1 MTEVSS
7 LLYVGL
13 DPDSG
18 FPSSL
23 VGMDPEDTITS
34 SLLPDQVRNVTT
46 YVTNTSATSLN
57 VTSVNGKLG
66 PGVTLNP
73 DDLDDSS
80 TTHKFVTQQL
90 INKVQAVEAS
100 ATRDQTDAEIET
112 AYNNQ
117 VAQISAGEI
126 TAGTE
131 TSVRRFSPSDVS
143 AMIGAHGGG
152 AGATDHG
159 ALTGLSDDDHTQYVL
174 SDGTRSMATLDV
186 TGEAQAY
193 TLGVGTSGAT
203 LQGALHVRHDST
215 STDTLYLETND
226 DGSQAA
232 PILSFKR
239 ESTSPADGDYIGQ
252 IKFRGESDTGTDRV
266 YAKITGK
273 TSDVT
278 NSTEDGL
285 IEIMVRTNGSNN
297 ITSRF
302 TGTALKLINGQ
313 SLEVAGDID
322 VTGTINANGD
332 ITAANDSTIT
342 IPRGYTST
350 SQDRFAV
357 DGSGIGSGAD
367 NLYVTNGAGPFIYY
381 ETSTNGSVRNG
392 ANEFGLGAV
401 PTYTVSST
409 PDSYLSGTV
418 PAFYDQDTYC
428 RTIVSST
435 GVYEI
440 QSMLNLSA
448 ASEIDVIYNIKIDNV
463 AIANLA
469 DTLVGVATPH
479 FRIVKLQAVK
489 FLTAG
494 QEIRVSLTGLANH
507 LIGSGSN
514 LLIRRIG

>member
-23 VGMDPEDTITS
+23 VGMNPEDTITS

-90 INKVQAVEAS
+90 INKVQDIEAS

-143 AMIGAHGGG
+143 AMIDTHGV
-152 AGATDHG
+152 TDHG
-159 ALTGLSDDDHTQYVL
+159 GLAGLGDDDHTQYVL
-174 SDGTRSMATLDV
+174 ADGTRDIGGSLTVSTLNISGNLSTANSSTV
-186 TGEAQAY
+186 T
-193 TLGVGTSGAT
+193 V
-203 LQGALHVRHDST
+203 
-215 STDTLYLETND
+215 
-226 DGSQAA
+226 
-232 PILSFKR
+232 
-239 ESTSPADGDYIGQ
+239 
-252 IKFRGESDTGTDRV
+252 
-266 YAKITGK
+266 
-273 TSDVT
+273 
-278 NSTEDGL
+278 
-285 IEIMVRTNGSNN
+285 
-297 ITSRF
+297 
-302 TGTALKLINGQ
+302 
-313 SLEVAGDID
+313 
-322 VTGTINANGD
+322 
-332 ITAANDSTIT
+332 
-342 IPRGYTST
+342 PRGYIST

-469 DTLVGVATPH
+469 DTIVGVASPH

-494 QEIRVSLTGLANH
+494 QEIRVSLTAGANH

>member
-90 INKVQAVEAS
+90 INKVQDIEAS

-143 AMIGAHGGG
+143 AMIDTHGV
-152 AGATDHG
+152 TDHG
-159 ALTGLSDDDHTQYVL
+159 GLAGLGDDDHTQYVL
-174 SDGTRSMATLDV
+174 ADGTRDIGGSLTVSTLNI
-186 TGEAQAY
+186 
-193 TLGVGTSGAT
+193 SGN
-203 LQGALHVRHDST
+203 LST
-215 STDTLYLETND
+215 ANSST
-226 DGSQAA
+226 
-232 PILSFKR
+232 
-239 ESTSPADGDYIGQ
+239 
-252 IKFRGESDTGTDRV
+252 V
-266 YAKITGK
+266 
-273 TSDVT
+273 
-278 NSTEDGL
+278 
-285 IEIMVRTNGSNN
+285 
-297 ITSRF
+297 
-302 TGTALKLINGQ
+302 
-313 SLEVAGDID
+313 
-322 VTGTINANGD
+322 
-332 ITAANDSTIT
+332 T
-342 IPRGYTST
+342 IPRGYIST

-401 PTYTVSST
+401 PTYTVSS
-409 PDSYLSGTV
+409 
-418 PAFYDQDTYC
+418 
-428 RTIVSST
+428 
-435 GVYEI
+435 

-469 DTLVGVATPH
+469 DTIVGVASPH

-494 QEIRVSLTGLANH
+494 QEIRVSLTAGANH